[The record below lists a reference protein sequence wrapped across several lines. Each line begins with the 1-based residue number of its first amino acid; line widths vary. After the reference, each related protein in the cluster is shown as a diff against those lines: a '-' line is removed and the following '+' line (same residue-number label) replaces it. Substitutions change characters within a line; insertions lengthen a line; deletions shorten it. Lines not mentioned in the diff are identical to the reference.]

1 MPAKKS
7 KKAGDE
13 GSPAPSYLEAA
24 YGKATEANRKA
35 MLEVTNRL
43 LREIKQEREQER
55 TRMPTRIPFPAINP
69 KYFSIRRNIL
79 CGIPVNIEAYNEM
92 QQNTPFDFWNDIDDL
107 TRRMI
112 SSDYFTLERPLYKVE
127 IIPFMGGYKGQIT
140 EYTMRVTTN
149 QQPVYGNE
157 TRIPADE
164 FNYVSGT
171 FRNGISLQQFMDF
184 KFCEAVEEIKSTIR
198 RQNRIEVSYEYS
210 WNDNINSWKEYFNEG
225 NTTATAAADPAAP
238 LTQEAL
244 KDAIRALS
252 DRPEKSEQP
261 KKPKE
266 PPSPF
271 SMIEVD

>member
-13 GSPAPSYLEAA
+13 GSPAPSSY
-24 YGKATEANRKA
+24 YYMKATEANRKA
-35 MLEVTNRL
+35 LLEVTNRL

-55 TRMPTRIPFPAINP
+55 TQMPTRIPFPAINP

-79 CGIPVNIEAYNEM
+79 CGISVNIEDYIEM

-107 TRRMI
+107 TRRMV
-112 SSDYFTLERPLYKVE
+112 SSDLFVLERPPYKVE
-127 IIPFMGGYKGQIT
+127 TIPYLGGARGAPDYIL
-140 EYTMRVTTN
+140 RVTTN

-157 TRIPADE
+157 TRISNEE
-164 FNYVSGT
+164 FDYARSMRG
-171 FRNGISLQQFMDF
+171 RMGLQQFLDF

-198 RQNRIEVSYEYS
+198 RERNQVVTYEYS
-210 WNDNINSWKEYFNEG
+210 WDKYSWDKEYFNEG
-225 NTTATAAADPAAP
+225 NTTATAAANPAAP

-252 DRPEKSEQP
+252 ERIDEREQS

>member
-55 TRMPTRIPFPAINP
+55 TRMPTRIPFPTINP

-79 CGIPVNIEAYNEM
+79 CGTPVTIEAYNEM
-92 QQNTPFDFWNDIDDL
+92 QQNTPFDFWNDIDNL
-107 TRRMI
+107 TRRMV

-127 IIPFMGGYKGQIT
+127 TIPYFGGARGTPDYIL
-140 EYTMRVTTN
+140 RVTTN
-149 QQPVYGNE
+149 RQPVYRNE

-210 WNDNINSWKEYFNEG
+210 WNDYNNSWKEYFKEDKNLS
-225 NTTATAAADPAAP
+225 TAAADPAAP

-252 DRPEKSEQP
+252 DRPEKSEQS

>member
-24 YGKATEANRKA
+24 YEKATEANRKA
-35 MLEVTNRL
+35 LLEVTNRL

-55 TRMPTRIPFPAINP
+55 TQMPTRIPFPAINP

-79 CGIPVNIEAYNEM
+79 CGIPVNIEDYIKM
-92 QQNTPFDFWNDIDDL
+92 QQNTPFDFWSDIDDL
-107 TRRMI
+107 TRRMV
-112 SSDYFTLERPLYKVE
+112 SSDLFVLEKPPYKVE
-127 IIPFMGGYKGQIT
+127 TIPYLGGVRGTPHYIL
-140 EYTMRVTTN
+140 RVTTN

-157 TRIPADE
+157 TRIPAEE

-198 RQNRIEVSYEYS
+198 RQRNQVVNYEYS
-210 WNDNINSWKEYFNEG
+210 WDKYSWDKYSWDEYFKEDKNLS
-225 NTTATAAADPAAP
+225 TAAANPSGRTIDMNAVR
-238 LTQEAL
+238 EAIERL
-244 KDAIRALS
+244 DSPGK
-252 DRPEKSEQP
+252 KP

>member
-35 MLEVTNRL
+35 LLEMTNRL

-55 TRMPTRIPFPAINP
+55 RQMPTRIPFPAINP

-79 CGIPVNIEAYNEM
+79 CGISVNIEDYIKM
-92 QQNTPFDFWNDIDDL
+92 QQNTPLDFWSDIDDL
-107 TRRMI
+107 TRRMV
-112 SSDYFTLERPLYKVE
+112 SSDLFVLEKPPYKME

-140 EYTMRVTTN
+140 EYTLRVTTN

-157 TRIPADE
+157 TRISSEE
-164 FNYVSGT
+164 FDY
-171 FRNGISLQQFMDF
+171 FRGRRMEIQQFMDF

-198 RQNRIEVSYEYS
+198 RQRNQVVNYEYS
-210 WNDNINSWKEYFNEG
+210 WNDYDNLWKEYFKEG
-225 NTTATAAADPAAP
+225 NATATAAANPSGTIDMNAVR
-238 LTQEAL
+238 EAIERL
-244 KDAIRALS
+244 DSPGK
-252 DRPEKSEQP
+252 KS